1 MFVMFL
7 NKKDSELK
15 NIEHLNLNQI
25 ISLQKVPVIL
35 FHCYSM
41 VLQKCYFSYLFKVS
55 NENIRTITEIC
66 SKLIIN
72 TPERRQ

>member
-1 MFVMFL
+1 MFL

-41 VLQKCYFSYLFKVS
+41 VLEKCYFSYLFKVVMKTS
-55 NENIRTITEIC
+55 E
-66 SKLIIN
+66 
-72 TPERRQ
+72 Q